1 MNQYMYTVTTDQTL
15 NSRQR
20 SFSLTDELAY
30 SADSGT
36 YCYSHSQLD
45 ETETELG
52 SKLLR
57 FAVTVPKSH

>member
-1 MNQYMYTVTTDQTL
+1 MNQYTVTTDQTL

-20 SFSLTDELAY
+20 LFSLTDELAY

-36 YCYSHSQLD
+36 YYYFHGQLD